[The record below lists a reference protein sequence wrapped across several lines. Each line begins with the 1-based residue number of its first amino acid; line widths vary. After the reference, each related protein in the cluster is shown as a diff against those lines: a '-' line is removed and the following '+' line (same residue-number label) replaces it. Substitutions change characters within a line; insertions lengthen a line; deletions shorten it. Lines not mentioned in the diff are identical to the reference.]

1 MTAARKLQTQ
11 EWRAIDLARASGE
24 PWAVIANR
32 VDMNA
37 NTLRRKASERHRRV
51 IPLSET
57 PWFNVKRGNVSLTIN
72 APHFTDMMVCQG
84 DAVIAGDIHITCT
97 DWDLLKL
104 VGDVG
109 KKHMRRGQRKLIIA
123 GDLINLDALSTH
135 AKYVPTTPL
144 LDELDTAAA
153 LLKEWAGIFDEIY
166 YIIGNHE
173 QRLAAAVNAELDGT
187 ALGRLIAGGLGG
199 KLRVSN
205 LRQMWHYTTTGLWR
219 ITHQRNYSR
228 IKGRVGAALAA
239 KHQSHTITHHEH
251 GIALL
256 MDDHARYTVV
266 NNPALVNYE
275 KLYYVMGADT
285 TGPTMASGFT
295 FMQNGRPYLMTP
307 YESLTDWAKWKLEDE
322 AQPAIAAAEARARRL
337 VGRDVVEL
345 LEGA

>member
-1 MTAARKLQTQ
+1 MPATAAKLTTGQ
-11 EWRAIDLARASGE
+11 WRRIDDARAHGE
-24 PWAVIANR
+24 HWSDIADR
-32 VDMNA
+32 FAINA
-37 NTLRRKASERHRRV
+37 NTLRRKASERKRK
-51 IPLSET
+51 PLGKVLTNT
-57 PWFNVKRGNVSLTIN
+57 PWFNVKRGNITLTID

-109 KKHMRRGQRKLIIA
+109 KKHMHRGQRKLIIA

-144 LDELDTAAA
+144 IDELDTAAA

-205 LRQMWHYTTTGLWR
+205 LRQMWHYTPTGLWR

-239 KHQSHTITHHEH
+239 KH
-251 GIALL
+251 
-256 MDDHARYTVV
+256 
-266 NNPALVNYE
+266 
-275 KLYYVMGADT
+275 
-285 TGPTMASGFT
+285 
-295 FMQNGRPYLMTP
+295 
-307 YESLTDWAKWKLEDE
+307 
-322 AQPAIAAAEARARRL
+322 RRT
-337 VGRDVVEL
+337 R
-345 LEGA
+345 